1 MTGHYTP
8 QDGSVAARVIAE
20 LQRKPRVLTS
30 GDIGKL
36 LDLPSASV
44 GASMKAAVQYGAVQM
59 RVVNFGARS
68 RCEYFPNGYT
78 PPDAVVDT
86 VQRGKAQ
93 PLAITMYEDGE
104 VHVYGHKIGVD
115 NDVLAVFS
123 AKQIAYLVARVC
135 TPIVEV
141 SP

>member
-8 QDGSVAARVIAE
+8 QEGSVAARVIAE
-20 LQRKPRVLTS
+20 LERKPRVLTS
-30 GDIGKL
+30 GEIARL
-36 LDLPSASV
+36 LDVPSASI
-44 GASMKAAVQYGAVQM
+44 GASMKSAVEHGAVQM
-59 RVVNFGARS
+59 RVVSFGARG
-68 RCEYFPNGYT
+68 RREYFPNGYT

-115 NDVLAVFS
+115 NDGLAVFS

>member
-30 GDIGKL
+30 GEIARL
-36 LDLPSASV
+36 LDVPSASI
-44 GASMKAAVQYGAVQM
+44 GASMKSAVEHGAVQM

-68 RCEYFPNGYT
+68 RCECFPNGYT

-115 NDVLAVFS
+115 NDGLAVFS